1 MASFQYRGVTDSGE
15 PVTGLV
21 DAEDQAHAL
30 RVLKERRLEITKLSA
45 VKTKKRSVRGGKPK
59 SSDYFELIEQMSVL
73 IGAGIPILETV
84 DSLRRSTSN
93 AQLSAQLDNVAVEMR
108 RGLPL
113 SLAMRSSMPALPEL
127 VTSLIELGE
136 QTGQLDTVLSS
147 VADQLSK
154 QEKIKRDLYNALT
167 YPMFLSV
174 VGLGAVLFLF
184 LFVVPRFSNL
194 IGDNFSELPGMAK
207 AVFIISDFLRE
218 DWIFLA
224 GFLGFCVVLCITVY
238 SSRQARSNLLSLVF
252 SLPIIG
258 QIFRLSELANWTRT
272 VGLAFGARANLINA
286 VSLAQNT
293 VSSQINR
300 AAFGDVARE
309 LRAGSPLDLALSKV
323 PYIEP
328 IILNLVSTGVR
339 AGRLSEVLMV
349 ATRILDERV
358 EVLTERL
365 SRLAEPIAI
374 MVISAVI
381 GMVVIGLV
389 TAMTSLYD
397 FAV

>member
-1 MASFQYRGVTDSGE
+1 
-15 PVTGLV
+15 
-21 DAEDQAHAL
+21 
-30 RVLKERRLEITKLSA
+30 
-45 VKTKKRSVRGGKPK
+45 
-59 SSDYFELIEQMSVL
+59 
-73 IGAGIPILETV
+73 
-84 DSLRRSTSN
+84 
-93 AQLSAQLDNVAVEMR
+93 
-108 RGLPL
+108 
-113 SLAMRSSMPALPEL
+113 
-127 VTSLIELGE
+127 
-136 QTGQLDTVLSS
+136 
-147 VADQLSK
+147 
-154 QEKIKRDLYNALT
+154 
-167 YPMFLSV
+167 
-174 VGLGAVLFLF
+174 
-184 LFVVPRFSNL
+184 
-194 IGDNFSELPGMAK
+194 
-207 AVFIISDFLRE
+207 
-218 DWIFLA
+218 
-224 GFLGFCVVLCITVY
+224 
-238 SSRQARSNLLSLVF
+238 LLSLVF